1 MAMTIISSM
10 RVKPFL
16 LSFFLI
22 FVSIGLLLSIWFI
35 IKLLSDLSETLYGD
49 ASLYRFHLLSRI
61 LASFFFFRLGFDAI
75 CLPTKSDC
83 SEIVPCKDVM

>member
-1 MAMTIISSM
+1 MAITIISSM

-35 IKLLSDLSETLYGD
+35 SKLLSDLSKTLYGD
-49 ASLYRFHLLSRI
+49 ATLFCPHLLSRI
-61 LASFFFFRLGFDAI
+61 LSKLFSFARAMMQFACQQRA
-75 CLPTKSDC
+75 TAAK
-83 SEIVPCKDVM
+83 